1 MPNATDASTHDDD
14 VRATIFGSSADDTYP
29 LVICFH
35 GSGDSCASW
44 LPLAQALSRSFRV
57 LLWDRG
63 EHDRNPGAA
72 VREMLDYLERAR
84 LPRPYVLVAHSY
96 GGTFAREFLQQRPG
110 DVAGMVLAET
120 GQETALDDKVER
132 QQYKKQI
139 LGDKPLSVIRANTLI
154 RKWAQYEHAA
164 STSGGSEAE
173 KASLAMQKQI
183 LEATDKEDERLKRAQ
198 LALSRNHRYVHV
210 PDCGHNI
217 VQDRPEVVSEEVQW
231 VMQSLLLSEKPTSL
245 LQRIIS
251 LVGRQLRKQ

>member
-1 MPNATDASTHDDD
+1 MSNATDASTHDDA
-14 VRATIFGSSADDTYP
+14 RATIFGSSADDTYP

-44 LPLAQALSRSFRV
+44 LPLAHSLSRSCRV

-63 EHDRNPGAA
+63 EHDQKPGGV
-72 VREMLDYLERAR
+72 VREMLDYLARAR
-84 LPRPYVLVAHSY
+84 LPKPYVLVAHSY
-96 GGTFAREFLQQRPG
+96 GGIFAREFLQQRPG

-120 GQETALDDKVER
+120 GQETALDAKVER
-132 QQYKKQI
+132 QQYKRQI

-154 RKWAQYEHAA
+154 RKWAQYERAA
-164 STSGGSEAE
+164 SISGGSEAE

-183 LEATDKEDERLKRAQ
+183 LGATDKEDERLKKAQ
-198 LALSRNHRYVHV
+198 LALSRNHRYVQV

-217 VQDRPEVVSEEVQW
+217 VQDRPEVVAEEVQW
-231 VMQSLLLSEKPTSL
+231 VMQNLLLSEKSTSF

-251 LVGRQLRKQ
+251 LVRRQLRKQ